1 MLIFVPSS
9 QEARNKASLWIPLES
24 PGLGISFRGTKHIQG
39 VPIAVMSRAKRTKAL
54 HVSDIQVER
63 STVREASRIQK

>member
-24 PGLGISFRGTKHIQG
+24 PGLGNSFKGTKHIKG
-39 VPIAVMSRAKRTKAL
+39 VPIGVMSGVKRTKAL
-54 HVSDIQVER
+54 HVSDIQLER
-63 STVREASRIQK
+63 STLREASRIQK